1 MNLKNAKR
9 KSSEAKTLALIM
21 AVNCVRNT
29 VIEDYHSQGKLTE
42 EEMKAFNKEVADK
55 LYTFL
60 EYLFNK
66 PLKERQA
73 FLGAMNSMYPAN
85 WDQPALDPDLVKAAK
100 LFKASQARS
109 RPR

>member
-1 MNLKNAKR
+1 MSLNNAKQR
-9 KSSEAKTLALIM
+9 KSEAKTLALIM

-29 VIEDYHSQGKLTE
+29 VIEDYHSEGKLTDQ
-42 EEMKAFNKEVADK
+42 EMKAFNKEVADK

-60 EYLFNK
+60 EYLY
-66 PLKERQA
+66 
-73 FLGAMNSMYPAN
+73 SMYPTN
-85 WDQPALDPDLVKAAK
+85 WDQPALDPDLIKAAK

>member
-1 MNLKNAKR
+1 M
-9 KSSEAKTLALIM
+9 EALALIM

-42 EEMKAFNKEVADK
+42 EVADK